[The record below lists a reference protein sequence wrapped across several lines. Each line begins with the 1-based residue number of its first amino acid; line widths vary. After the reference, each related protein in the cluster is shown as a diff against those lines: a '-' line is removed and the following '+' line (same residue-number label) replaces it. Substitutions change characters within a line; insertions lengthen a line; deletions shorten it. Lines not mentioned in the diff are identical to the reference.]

1 MKNMHL
7 EPINKDI
14 LNDLSEYT
22 FTPER
27 DFSNYDSISVSGDGE
42 YIEFYGE
49 TVDKEPVYD
58 KHGELMDYNYSVKSM
73 ERRYRRDKFSG
84 EYFEY

>member
-1 MKNMHL
+1 MPNIHL
-7 EPINKDI
+7 LQKEI
-14 LNDLSEYT
+14 SEFMIT
-22 FTPER
+22 SP
-27 DFSNYDSISVSGDGE
+27 SLGDGE

-73 ERRYRRDKFSG
+73 VRRYRRDKFSG

>member
-27 DFSNYDSISVSGDGE
+27 DFSNYDSISVSEDG
-42 YIEFYGE
+42 
-49 TVDKEPVYD
+49 
-58 KHGELMDYNYSVKSM
+58 
-73 ERRYRRDKFSG
+73 
-84 EYFEY
+84 

>member
-1 MKNMHL
+1 MENMHL
-7 EPINKDI
+7 EPITKEI
-14 LNDLSEYT
+14 LEMLAKHVFN
-22 FTPER
+22 PER
-27 DFSNYDSISVSGDGE
+27 DFGIYDNISISGDGE

-49 TVDKEPVYD
+49 IVDKEPVYD